1 MRSVCPRYFRGL
13 DNMYFIIFILHA
25 ILLIVLLYLY
35 LRFYR
40 FRKTIEAH
48 IRRFHGKG
56 IIDSV
61 SSGTEEGIERNL
73 SEIEKKVNEFREVID
88 ENRKLKE
95 TAGKITKE
103 LSETKEHLTN
113 KISELHTLFE
123 ISASI
128 SLLTE
133 SGNLYKSIPESM
145 KRYLGIEEVA
155 IFIFDEEKEGLASVS
170 HSDGLK
176 SIFED
181 HVIKINEGV
190 VGRVYSTGESIYIP
204 DITQTSEQIHLRRQ
218 PRDIR
223 SVIAVPL
230 KKRDRSIGVFYI
242 SHKDENA
249 FDPET
254 LGTVKTLVR
263 TISIAIENTE
273 LYQYAKMLAERDSLT
288 LLYNHGTFHS
298 RLEYE
303 LERAGRYRRNLTVIM
318 LDIDAFKL
326 VNDNFG
332 HVTGDKILKMVAGVI
347 NAHTRKTDIAARY
360 GGDEFAI
367 LLPETDHD
375 AALQIAKRICFG
387 LKNLKVD
394 TGKGGDISVTASFG
408 IASCKHDSSNRQNIV
423 DIADSLMY
431 TAKDTGYGE
440 IVTKVI

>member
-1 MRSVCPRYFRGL
+1 MLQAG
-13 DNMYFIIFILHA
+13 NMYLFIFILNS
-25 ILLIVLLYLY
+25 LLFLLLMYVYFRYSRL
-35 LRFYR
+35 
-40 FRKTIEAH
+40 RKTVKGH
-48 IRRFHGKG
+48 IGRIHGKDITG
-56 IIDSV
+56 REAQGEKDAL
-61 SSGTEEGIERNL
+61 EESLLKIERNID
-73 SEIEKKVNEFREVID
+73 EIDVVID

-95 TAGKITKE
+95 EAGKITKE
-103 LSETKEHLTN
+103 LTETKEHLTY
-113 KISELHTLFE
+113 KISELHALFE
-123 ISASI
+123 ILASI

-133 SGNLYKSIPESM
+133 SGNLYESIPESM

-155 IFIFDEEKEGLASVS
+155 IFLFVDEKDGLVSVS
-170 HSDGLK
+170 YSKGLEA
-176 SIFED
+176 IFKD
-181 HVIKINEGV
+181 RVIKKNEGI
-190 VGRVYSTGESIYIP
+190 VGRVYSTGESLYIP
-204 DITQTSEQIHLRRQ
+204 DIKQTSEQIQMRKHL
-218 PRDIR
+218 RDIR

-230 KKRDRSIGVFYI
+230 KKRDRTIGVFYI

-273 LYQYAKMLAERDSLT
+273 LYQYAKMMAERDSLT

-298 RLEYE
+298 RLDYE
-303 LERAGRYRRNLTVIM
+303 LERAARYRRNLTLIM

-332 HVTGDKILKMVAGVI
+332 HVTGDRILKMVAGVI

-375 AALQIAKRICFG
+375 AAFQIARRICSG
-387 LKNLKVD
+387 LKNLQVD
-394 TGKGGDISVTASFG
+394 TGRGGDITVTASFG
-408 IASCKHDSSNRQNIV
+408 IASCTHDSSDRNNIV
-423 DIADSLMY
+423 HIADSLMY
-431 TAKDTGYGE
+431 TAKNAGYGE